1 MGLQVESTERTVSG
15 GCFRRRLWML
25 QKKIKYWLYKLSSGF
40 SEGGGEWEGWLVYL
54 LNAK

>member
-15 GCFRRRLWML
+15 GCFRRLLWML
-25 QKKIKYWLYKLSSGF
+25 QKKIKYWLYTLSSGF
-40 SEGGGEWEGWLVYL
+40 SEEGWGMGRLVDL